1 MSCRT
6 KPAGLLLLASLL
18 ASAVEMALGV
28 PVLEQQFY
36 ATVKGATYHNGTEY
50 RTFGS
55 TMYYD
60 PPNQRFRED
69 VSDRR
74 RIADYKNNVGFEI
87 DASGSC
93 TLLQLPKPPA
103 LPIVDPSA
111 ADVGPATV
119 GGQPAELWRA
129 VVDQQ
134 TVIVAVQTQP
144 AAGRNP
150 VRLLT
155 NASYAEPSCACHPTP
170 CIEYPCQVTDV
181 NDYSTDLH
189 VGPMP
194 DSLFAKPANCQPGN
208 ETLAFKF

>member
-1 MSCRT
+1 MSCLT
-6 KPAGLLLLASLL
+6 KPAGLLLLAS
-18 ASAVEMALGV
+18 AVDMALGV

-36 ATVKGATYHNGTEY
+36 ATVKGTTYQNGSEY

-55 TMYYD
+55 TTYYD
-60 PPNQRFRED
+60 PPNQRFRQD
-69 VSDRR
+69 TTSPTRR
-74 RIADYKNNVGFEI
+74 LIADYKNNVGFEI

-93 TLLQLPKPPA
+93 TLRQMPTNPPA
-103 LPIVDPSA
+103 PPIVAPNAVDA
-111 ADVGPATV
+111 GPATV

-129 VVDQQ
+129 VVGIQ

-155 NASYAEPSCACHPTP
+155 NASYTDPSCACHPPP
-170 CIEYPCQVTDV
+170 CAEYPCQVSDV

-194 DSLFAKPANCQPGN
+194 DSLFAKPANCMPSN

>member
-1 MSCRT
+1 MARMMI
-6 KPAGLLLLASLL
+6 ASLTG
-18 ASAVEMALGV
+18 AVVVQMVLGV

-36 ATVKGATYHNGTEY
+36 ATIKGVQYQNGSEY

-55 TMYYD
+55 KMYYD
-60 PPNQRFRED
+60 PPNQRYRED
-69 VSDRR
+69 VKDRYVV
-74 RIADYKNNVGFEI
+74 ADYKNNVGFEI

-93 TLLQLPKPPA
+93 TLRQMPNPPA
-103 LPIVDPSA
+103 LPIVAPSA
-111 ADVGPATV
+111 VDAGPATV
-119 GGQPAELWRA
+119 GGQPAELWKA
-129 VVDQQ
+129 VIAGNLFAQ

-155 NASYAEPSCACHPTP
+155 NASYQEPSCDCHPP
-170 CIEYPCQVTDV
+170 CKEYPCFVSDV

-194 DSLFAKPANCQPGN
+194 DSLFAKPANCQPSN
-208 ETLAFKF
+208 ETLAFNF